1 MIESNEVLRAALL
14 GMLQGATEFLPVSSS
29 GHLVI
34 LPELVGWPPAGLTFD
49 VVVHIATAVAVLIAF
64 RDDWRRMIHGA
75 WRGLRS
81 GDPFGDPD
89 ARLLAMLMLASVP
102 AAVAGLA
109 LESYVESWLAESS
122 LAAARLAGSMLL
134 VTGTLLVASERF
146 AARASSSG
154 PGPGPG
160 PEPGARGAADRVGW
174 GTALLIGVAQAIAIV
189 PGISRSGATIAAG
202 LALGLPR
209 DEAARFSFLLATPI
223 ILGAG
228 ALRLMDLAG
237 GQGAVGPAPLAL
249 VIGAA
254 AAFVVGLASIGWL
267 MRIVRSRSLMGF
279 ALYTW
284 AFGLLALWML
294 R

>member
-1 MIESNEVLRAALL
+1 MIESSEVLRAALL

-64 RDDWRRMIHGA
+64 RQDWRRMIRGA

-81 GDPFGDPD
+81 GDPLGDPD
-89 ARLLAMLMLASVP
+89 ARLLAMLVLASVP

-134 VTGTLLVASERF
+134 VTGTLLVTSERF
-146 AARASSSG
+146 AARGSSSG
-154 PGPGPG
+154 PGL
-160 PEPGARGAADRVGW
+160 GARGAADRVGW

-228 ALRLMDLAG
+228 ALRLIDLAD
-237 GQGAVGPAPLAL
+237 GQAAAGPAPLAL
-249 VIGAA
+249 VIGAVS
-254 AAFVVGLASIGWL
+254 AFVVGWASIGWL
-267 MRIVRSRSLMGF
+267 MRIVRSRSLVGF